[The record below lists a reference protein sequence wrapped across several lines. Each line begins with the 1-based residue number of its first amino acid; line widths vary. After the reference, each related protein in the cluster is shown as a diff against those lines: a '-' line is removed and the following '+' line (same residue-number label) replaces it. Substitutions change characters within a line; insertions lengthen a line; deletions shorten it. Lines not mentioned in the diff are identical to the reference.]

1 MEIYYKN
8 NNLIIQNAS
17 KKEVV
22 FNIESKDVSID
33 SFSISKQ
40 GEYEKWSILAEVKD
54 YKEILFYN
62 LTLDT
67 QRIVILTD
75 DSFDLSEEILSFFW
89 DVDLL
94 ILPWSKNCVK
104 IYENIEAKMVLPYW
118 EWKDVFFTA
127 ISQHNIEEVESIKI
141 RWSIQWDVT
150 EFVNLKVG

>member
-8 NNLIIQNAS
+8 NKLIIQNAS
-17 KKEVV
+17 KKEVT
-22 FNIESKDVSID
+22 FNLETKDVSID
-33 SFSISKQ
+33 WFSISN
-40 GEYEKWSILAEVKD
+40 GWEYEKWSILAEVKD

-94 ILPWSKNCVK
+94 ILPWSKNSVK
-104 IYENIEAKMVLPYW
+104 VYENIE
-118 EWKDVFFTA
+118 
-127 ISQHNIEEVESIKI
+127 
-141 RWSIQWDVT
+141 
-150 EFVNLKVG
+150 G